1 MTEQELNVVEQI
13 RADFHTYDAATLKVL
28 KGRLTMCMYGAAVS
42 EALADLVLGLE
53 TAETAETVETA
64 EDAAS
69 APVKLIDTIKDTHY
83 NTVSQVNGRILRDAA
98 ADAFDAFADTLTAEE
113 RAELAAFD
121 TEEAE
126 SFEYVDAAADAVY
139 AEYQLETD
147 QTVAQ
152 FQEYAIYNVRA
163 EAGHRPI
170 RDGRYTD
177 AYMTAHVTAYQRHK
191 RSAAFAKGA
200 ARKLKARRYHDI
212 SDIVLGSAGQVLGRS
227 KQATAHLKAK
237 AQSFKDVA
245 GHLTQAQQKKVRR
258 MMASK
263 GLDVAAA
270 VALIA

>member
-1 MTEQELNVVEQI
+1 MTEQELNIVAQI
-13 RADFHTYDAATLKVL
+13 KADFHTYDAETVKVL
-28 KGRLTMCMYGAAVS
+28 KGRLTLCMYGAAVS
-42 EALADLVLGLE
+42 EALASLVLGLDE
-53 TAETAETVETA
+53 PAAAE
-64 EDAAS
+64 
-69 APVKLIDTIKDTHY
+69 PLKLIDTIKDTHY
-83 NTVSQVNGRILRDAA
+83 NEVTLVNGRIIRDAA
-98 ADAFDAFADTLTAEE
+98 AEAFEAFAETLTAEE
-113 RAELAAFD
+113 RAELAAYD
-121 TEEAE
+121 TEETE

-152 FQEYAIYNVRA
+152 FREYAIYNVRD

-177 AYMTAHVTAYQRHK
+177 AYMTAHVSAYQRHK
-191 RSAAFAKGA
+191 RAEAFAKEA
-200 ARKLKARRYHDI
+200 RRKLKDRRYHDI
-212 SDIVLGSAGQVLGRS
+212 SEICLGAAGQLLGRS

-263 GLDVAAA
+263 GLDVMAA
-270 VALIA
+270 VAAL